1 MKIED
6 FNYLFERV
14 NLGID
19 AHPSQAELEQLHTW
33 ATSISPNGDFSYRG
47 CQSCVNYMVKFVF
60 DNQTKINDNQKDIRN
75 KKQSEESKSN

>member
-14 NLGID
+14 NMGID

-60 DNQTKINDNQKDIRN
+60 DNQSKING
-75 KKQSEESKSN
+75 EEIKTEAENEAEAEAE

>member
-19 AHPSQAELEQLHTW
+19 AHPSEAELEQLHQW

-60 DNQTKINDNQKDIRN
+60 DNQSKINGKAS
-75 KKQSEESKSN
+75 KEKSSTESK

>member
-19 AHPSQAELEQLHTW
+19 AHPSQRELEQLHTW

-60 DNQTKINDNQKDIRN
+60 DNQTKINAEAN
-75 KKQSEESKSN
+75 KTKAESKAEAESE